1 MSQSQKRGKAT
12 KKAQPPKVFSKKS
25 ILIICAAVLVVVGA
39 LLFVFLRAP
48 SFENVEENA
57 MEIAGVISSGE
68 NYFCLD
74 TFPASYAHMDESVV
88 ALLAPMTQ
96 KNVQEAIQYVNKEL
110 GFGKELY
117 TQMLETTPQMGSQS
131 VENNK
136 YRVSWTYH
144 PDNGLEVKYEK
155 K

>member
-1 MSQSQKRGKAT
+1 M
-12 KKAQPPKVFSKKS
+12 
-25 ILIICAAVLVVVGA
+25 
-39 LLFVFLRAP
+39 
-48 SFENVEENA
+48 
-57 MEIAGVISSGE
+57 
-68 NYFCLD
+68 
-74 TFPASYAHMDESVV
+74 V

-117 TQMLETTPQMGSQS
+117 TQMMETTPQMGSQS